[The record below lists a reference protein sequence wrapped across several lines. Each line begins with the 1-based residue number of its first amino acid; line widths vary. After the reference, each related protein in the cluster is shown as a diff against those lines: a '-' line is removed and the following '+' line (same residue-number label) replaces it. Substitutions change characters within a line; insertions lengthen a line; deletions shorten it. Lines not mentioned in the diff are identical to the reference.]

1 MPITGRR
8 TTWARG
14 RVLDF
19 LSDTA
24 ALIRITEQDDG
35 AGGFSRVESAPVTY
49 PFRMQTTVPMT
60 GARSG
65 GEQTQADRIAVLSER
80 VGFLPFG
87 TVVQTTDI
95 LIHTGRRWEVIALVD
110 DRSEGVLVGVL
121 LKRVG

>member
-1 MPITGRR
+1 MLTRAGWGRTR
-8 TTWARG
+8 IPSLLT
-14 RVLDF
+14 
-19 LSDTA
+19 DTA
-24 ALIRITEQDDG
+24 TLIHITEQDDG
-35 AGGFSRVESAPVTY
+35 AGGFERIESAPVTV

-95 LIHTGRRWEVIALVD
+95 LVHAGRRWEVIALVD
-110 DRSEGVLVGVL
+110 DRSDSVLVGVL